1 MPPGLV
7 IPWAFFVAALWN
19 CHHSSNAEV
28 LELTGSTFDE
38 RVRKVSDRPWFVK
51 FYAPWCGHCQRLA
64 PLWEELDGKLRGDV
78 SLAKVDATVEE
89 GLASEWDVEGF
100 PTLIL
105 IAGGKGHRYKGRRTL
120 ESMEAFARGGYAAQP
135 EEVGQPP
142 ADAAPFGGQDVVSL
156 TGDTFDGAIQSAG
169 AVPCFVV
176 FQLRSCGHC
185 RSLEAAWSELA
196 TALKGQVV
204 VASVDAQ
211 ANRPL
216 TEHWGV
222 ERFPTMKLVAGRE
235 VFDYEGDREVAD
247 MKAFALGAF
256 RDSAEGKPLPS
267 PLSAAS
273 TGGAPAATD
282 RPEGAGQMHIVIAFV
297 LGMLA
302 AGLVMALLSW
312 CTQATKNQPPDNVK
326 EN

>member
-1 MPPGLV
+1 MPLGLL
-7 IPWAFFVAALWN
+7 IPRSLFVVALWN
-19 CHHSSNAEV
+19 CHHSSNAQV

-38 RVRKVSDRPWFVK
+38 QVRKDSDRPWFVK

-64 PLWEELDGKLRGDV
+64 PLWEELEGKLRGDV
-78 SLAKVDATVEE
+78 SLAKVDATIEE

-105 IAGGKGHRYKGRRTL
+105 LAGGKGYRYKGKRTL
-120 ESMEAFARGGYAAQP
+120 DDMEAFARGGYASQP
-135 EEVGQPP
+135 VEAAKP
-142 ADAAPFGGQDVVSL
+142 ADTTPFGGLDVMSL
-156 TGDTFDGAIQSAG
+156 TGESFDGAIRGAG
-169 AVPCFVV
+169 AAPCFVV

-185 RSLEAAWSELA
+185 RNLESAWGELA

-222 ERFPTMKLVAGRE
+222 ERFPTIKLVVGQE
-235 VFDYEGDREVAD
+235 VFEYEGDRELTD

-256 RDSAEGKPLPS
+256 RDHAEAKPLPS
-267 PLSAAS
+267 PLRAPS
-273 TGGAPAATD
+273 TGGAMAPN
-282 RPEGAGQMHIVIAFV
+282 RSEGAGRMHIVVAFAF
-297 LGMLA
+297 GMLF
-302 AGLVMALLSW
+302 AGLCMALLSW
-312 CTQATKNQPPDNVK
+312 CTKATKKHPPDNVK
-326 EN
+326 ED